1 MCYLKNKCHKD
12 RKETNFKALQTS
24 ANYTEDQEQ
33 NGLSVFFKCVLG
45 TQFGPLE
52 SEISGPYGPYQV
64 PNIYL
69 KKTGL
74 LLIFKFL
81 KDSLH
86 RKVNTSKV

>member
-12 RKETNFKALQTS
+12 RKETNFKALQIS
-24 ANYTEDQEQ
+24 ANHTEDQEQ
-33 NGLSVFFKCVLG
+33 NGLSVLG